1 MAREIDRKKQLVHR
15 ISYAAITLAI
25 VGGIAFMLGQQMEAL
40 DGTITV
46 EELSKNV
53 GRDPYHMVV
62 VDVRTP
68 EEYAAGHVP
77 WAINVPVDQIGRRLA
92 DLEPA
97 RERQVAV
104 ICESGGRSSRAAD
117 LLRQRGFQSVLD
129 VPEGM
134 AGWRAAGKPES
145 TSPDTPFHRVIE

>member
-15 ISYAAITLAI
+15 LSYAAIAI
-25 VGGIAFMLGQQMEAL
+25 AIAVGIGLMLSQQMEAL
-40 DGTITV
+40 DGTMSV

-53 GRDPYHMVV
+53 GRDPYHIVV

-68 EEYAAGHVP
+68 EEYAEGHIP
-77 WAINVPVDQIGRRLA
+77 WAINVPVDQIGRRLG

-104 ICESGGRSSRAAD
+104 ICESGGRSSKATA

-134 AGWRAAGKPES
+134 AGWRAKGKPLT
-145 TSPDTPFHRVIE
+145 TSPDTPFHRIIE